1 MVSFMSVSGQEI
13 THILKDNPEIDM
25 DQFSGLLVDEDIRAM
40 SITDPKDMPDDTSH
54 RDTSNIVQPHRE
66 PGHWL
71 AMLFGKV
78 MSHDWLEF
86 LHELGVPSS
95 EFWRSVIHRLNFF
108 EPLPKMIRRMVD
120 LGPISVL
127 SACTAQ
133 CNYVCRDLPGVR

>member
-1 MVSFMSVSGQEI
+1 MTISGQGN

-25 DQFSGLLVDEDIRAM
+25 DQFSGLLVDEDVGAM

-54 RDTSNIVQPHRE
+54 RDTSCIVQPHRK
-66 PGHWL
+66 PCHWL

-78 MSHDWLEF
+78 MSHDWLEL

-95 EFWRSVIHRLNFF
+95 EFWRSVIHRLDFF
-108 EPLPKMIRRMVD
+108 KTLSKMIRGVVN

-127 SACTAQ
+127 SACTA
-133 CNYVCRDLPGVR
+133 